1 MFYFRHVSERRD
13 GCLMC
18 PHHRRPRPSYQV
30 DTPRPSPRTN
40 RTRRVPRPVL
50 IGPSRQLGIDAKVL
64 ASIINASSGRSWSS
78 DTYNPCPGVME
89 GVPAAR
95 GYAGGFACDL
105 MIKDLSLAASAAAS
119 SAPPPVLTGHVSSL
133 PRTKWTR
140 LYCPPAP
147 LAAAR
152 GAPRH
157 AQAAA
162 LGATQHTTC
171 CSASSCPSALP
182 LPMRSASVSSCKQ
195 SCARAAAAAASSRAC

>member
-1 MFYFRHVSERRD
+1 V
-13 GCLMC
+13 
-18 PHHRRPRPSYQV
+18 V
-30 DTPRPSPRTN
+30 TPRPSPRTN
-40 RTRRVPRPVL
+40 RTRRGPRPVL

-105 MIKDLSLAASAAAS
+105 MIKDLGLAASAAAS

-140 LYCPPAP
+140 LVPLPPPPTVPLNQPRRVRRVAECAP
-147 LAAAR
+147 CAAAR
-152 GAPRH
+152 
-157 AQAAA
+157 
-162 LGATQHTTC
+162 
-171 CSASSCPSALP
+171 
-182 LPMRSASVSSCKQ
+182 
-195 SCARAAAAAASSRAC
+195 AR